1 MAKEFDLVLRPGDFA
16 GALLRFCV
24 EKNKMNLCGYA
35 GNGRG
40 FAESGRKGKT
50 RKKPEKSRVFS

>member
-16 GALLRFCV
+16 GARLRFCV
-24 EKNKMNLCGYA
+24 EKNRMISYGYA

-40 FAESGRKGKT
+40 FAES
-50 RKKPEKSRVFS
+50 